1 MVEATE
7 ATNVA
12 IEQNG
17 LENGAAASTTSS
29 SDDESEP
36 EMDTTKG
43 DEDREID
50 SKKEELLKVIQ

>member
-17 LENGAAASTTSS
+17 LENGAASTTSS